1 MSRVEPVKR
10 AMKGRD
16 VAPLT
21 DAVFV
26 EKVICF
32 FFRAIT
38 TEIASIRGI
47 SRIAFHMELFF
58 ALSIGNTFN
67 PRDENTYEL
76 EAILCAI
83 ILDREDLGAVRLMK
97 DAKKINPGGL
107 NGSAMWTKRAL
118 H

>member
-58 ALSIGNTFN
+58 ALSIGRIRSILETET
-67 PRDENTYEL
+67 PTSLKQYSVPSYLTEKTWEL
-76 EAILCAI
+76 F
-83 ILDREDLGAVRLMK
+83 D
-97 DAKKINPGGL
+97 
-107 NGSAMWTKRAL
+107 
-118 H
+118 